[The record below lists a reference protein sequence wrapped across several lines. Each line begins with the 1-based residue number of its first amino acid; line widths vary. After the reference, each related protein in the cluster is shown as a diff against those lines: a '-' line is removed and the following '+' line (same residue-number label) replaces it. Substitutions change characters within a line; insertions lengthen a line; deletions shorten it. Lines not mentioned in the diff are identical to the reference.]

1 MECIMSGD
9 SNEPTRA
16 QLLAGIVTKTLGMG
30 SKMATVQR
38 SHRFPLHIYTQIE
51 NLAQIGNV
59 PVSVIINELLECG
72 LEALSKELPPEIVKE
87 SKIIREDLS
96 NQKYP
101 NESNIVHPNKKPKL
115 KSVKKDTE
123 K

>member
-1 MECIMSGD
+1 MSD
-9 SNEPTRA
+9 ESNEPTKA
-16 QLLAGIVTKTLGMG
+16 QLLAGIVTQTMGMG

-72 LEALSKELPPEIVKE
+72 LEALGKELPPAIVEE
-87 SKIIREDLS
+87 SKIMSRDLS
-96 NQKYP
+96 NQVFP
-101 NESNIVHPNKKPKL
+101 NESYTVDPNRKSKPK
-115 KSVKKDTE
+115 STKKDAE

>member
-1 MECIMSGD
+1 MSD
-9 SNEPTRA
+9 ENYQPTKA
-16 QLLAGIVTKTLGMG
+16 EFLAGLVTGSMSME
-30 SKMATVQR
+30 SKMASVQR

-72 LEALSKELPPEIVKE
+72 LEALSKELPPDVVQE
-87 SKIIREDLS
+87 SKLIKSDVLH
-96 NQKYP
+96 KTYP
-101 NESNIVHPNKKPKL
+101 NEKVVIKQNRKTKL
-115 KSVKKDTE
+115 RSVKPTTE